1 MDELRAYIN
10 KLRNDFSLQTL
21 DEALVNKDP
30 VLQFAKWFKEAVEA
44 KVPDPNTMIVSTVSP
59 EGKPTSR
66 VVSLR
71 NFNKNGFSFY
81 TNYNSKKGK
90 DISANPNVCLN
101 FFWPQLERQLR
112 VDGVATMQTTE
123 ESDLYFNSRPKES
136 QLGAWASPQSEKVSS
151 RKEID
156 EKLAK
161 ITEKFNGKE
170 ISRPP
175 FWGGYTVKPT
185 SLEFWQGRPSRLHD
199 RILYT
204 ILSDNSW
211 KIERLAP

>member
-10 KLRNDFSLQTL
+10 GLRNDFSLQTL
-21 DEALVNKDP
+21 DETLVNKDP
-30 VLQFAKWFKEAVEA
+30 VLQFAAWFKEAVEA
-44 KVPDPNTMIVSTVSP
+44 KIPDPNAMVISTVSL

-66 VVSLR
+66 VVLLR
-71 NFNKNGFSFY
+71 NFNEKGFTFY

-112 VDGVATMQTTE
+112 VDGTAVMQTAA

-136 QLGAWASPQSEKVSS
+136 KLGAWASPQSEKVSS

-156 EKLAK
+156 EKLAE
-161 ITEKFNGKE
+161 ITAKFNEKE

-175 FWGGYTVKPT
+175 FWGGYTIKPT
-185 SLEFWQGRPSRLHD
+185 SVEFWQGRPNRLHD

-204 ILSDNSW
+204 LLNDDSW

>member
-10 KLRNDFSLQTL
+10 GLRNEFSLQTL
-21 DEALVNKDP
+21 DEASVNKDP
-30 VLQFAKWFKEAVEA
+30 VLQFAAWFKEAVEA
-44 KVPDPNTMIVSTVSP
+44 KIPDPNAMVISTVSP

-66 VVSLR
+66 VVLLR
-71 NFNKNGFSFY
+71 NFNEKGFTFY

-90 DISANPNVCLN
+90 DISVNPNVCLN

-112 VDGVATMQTTE
+112 VDGAAVMQTTA

-136 QLGAWASPQSEKVSS
+136 KLGAWASPQSEKVSS

-156 EKLAK
+156 EKLAE
-161 ITEKFNGKE
+161 ITAKFNEKE

-175 FWGGYTVKPT
+175 FWGGYTIKPT
-185 SLEFWQGRPSRLHD
+185 SVEFWQGRPNRLHD

-204 ILSDNSW
+204 LLNDDSW